1 MQAKITLPFY
11 EADKLNIPLVV
22 GSFTIADGRQVQCFF
37 IIDTGSRDNVLNAK
51 AVKYLAIENLL
62 DEKYAVTSLEGKG
75 EECAV
80 ANVDFELGGEE
91 FHESFCICQSLDF
104 QEVLGLN
111 GILGILGSRFLS
123 KRGLALD
130 CGARCLRES
139 DIEGVMINEDTFLCP
154 MQYGFQTYGIPL
166 IAVTKDDEKFLFV
179 ADSGC
184 DTTTISQ
191 KAIDGTTECK
201 LTDEEDAVHSIC
213 GTAKVKMA
221 NVKFALCSQTIG
233 ENKTK
238 CIEAEDEVKVLPFDY
253 VDPGKSEEQKP
264 PIFGLMSCKYMMRH
278 KWVLDYKIGYIYS
291 SAA

>member
-22 GSFTIADGRQVQCFF
+22 GSFTIADGRQVQCLF

-91 FHESFCICQSLDF
+91 FHESFSICQSLDF
-104 QEVLGLN
+104 QEVLGLY

-130 CGARCLRES
+130 CGARCPAWRQIPSSSVRRLPLQEDCSRSSNIAISAAITFQAARSIKVLVWDATRE
-139 DIEGVMINEDTFLCP
+139 
-154 MQYGFQTYGIPL
+154 PL
-166 IAVTKDDEKFLFV
+166 YIT
-179 ADSGC
+179 
-184 DTTTISQ
+184 
-191 KAIDGTTECK
+191 
-201 LTDEEDAVHSIC
+201 
-213 GTAKVKMA
+213 MA
-221 NVKFALCSQTIG
+221 NIG
-233 ENKTK
+233 SS
-238 CIEAEDEVKVLPFDY
+238 IRRV
-253 VDPGKSEEQKP
+253 S
-264 PIFGLMSCKYMMRH
+264 LM
-278 KWVLDYKIGYIYS
+278 L
-291 SAA
+291 